1 MVSQRKKIRNV
12 KSKFGSSKKT
22 CSGRKKL
29 FGQQGKTQA
38 KKNRFSKKKHSQQ
51 QKTGL
56 QKKKYILDAAGKSCI
71 QQQGKNGQRQE
82 KTCSK
87 KAHTPQKQ
95 YFQYQRY
102 ELRPLYTASGHAP
115 CSASGGKNRTQQNL
129 RSESFLSRWASSFAP
144 SLQTVENS
152 HARYCEP
159 HPGAIPPL
167 RKGCKLVFERQLTLH
182 TWNVETRLG
191 TGKYEMF
198 AAVLNTIQIGAVCL
212 QETKK
217 HLHWSYSLFKLALLF
232 CLWMRMTHM
241 QELDLQSFKVCSHWC
256 TISSRSRCG
265 LLSWSL
271 PQNLSRSPCFPLM
284 PPSQVS
290 CQQEDLD
297 RKEAFWRS
305 LHEWYMHFSPHSYP
319 IGDFNMRLYA
329 HQLEG
334 LDRHIGPVTFS
345 PPTEPDLA
353 HNNFTYMLQFLVQND
368 LCIISSMRPRPLHIN
383 HLSRNFWLDYDYD
396 PTRPAVGNFAV
407 LDHVVT
413 PFQYRT
419 FFRSIWSVP
428 SLPLPWFHR
437 HYLLTATFV
446 APDFVHKDPPAAPP
460 AFLPPSTSQKHEFQS
475 VVLQYFWESS
485 SLANPRSA
493 PNPCLILFISILT
506 AHAQVSITSAPI
518 TLLAGASTLPTHTT

>member
-1 MVSQRKKIRNV
+1 
-12 KSKFGSSKKT
+12 
-22 CSGRKKL
+22 
-29 FGQQGKTQA
+29 
-38 KKNRFSKKKHSQQ
+38 
-51 QKTGL
+51 
-56 QKKKYILDAAGKSCI
+56 
-71 QQQGKNGQRQE
+71 
-82 KTCSK
+82 
-87 KAHTPQKQ
+87 
-95 YFQYQRY
+95 
-102 ELRPLYTASGHAP
+102 
-115 CSASGGKNRTQQNL
+115 
-129 RSESFLSRWASSFAP
+129 
-144 SLQTVENS
+144 
-152 HARYCEP
+152 
-159 HPGAIPPL
+159 
-167 RKGCKLVFERQLTLH
+167 
-182 TWNVETRLG
+182 
-191 TGKYEMF
+191 
-198 AAVLNTIQIGAVCL
+198 
-212 QETKK
+212 
-217 HLHWSYSLFKLALLF
+217 
-232 CLWMRMTHM
+232 MTHM